1 MRRYL
6 SIAGLEIV
14 DRLDNLIDP
23 DSIPH
28 ILKDFIHWLVGHGA
42 LVYGIL

>member
-14 DRLDNLIDP
+14 NRFDDLIDL
-23 DSIPH
+23 DCIPH